1 MDPKNNHTLQE
12 AADAPEVANSVGGT
26 VSSVEKRETSMGE
39 LAPEVGSWS
48 SPGESIEVVHNPE
61 NSTWEDESGGE
72 SEGGLVEPENLS
84 YRGKRIDTDHNL
96 GVTRENPTAE
106 GDH

>member
-12 AADAPEVANSVGGT
+12 AADAPEAANSVGGT

-61 NSTWEDESGGE
+61 NSKWEDESG
-72 SEGGLVEPENLS
+72 GGLVEPENSS
-84 YRGKRIDTDHNL
+84 YRGKRIDTDHNF

-106 GDH
+106 GER